1 MLEKKV
7 TAADDWSYEFTELP
21 AYSEDGRTAYTYT
34 VDEEP
39 VAGYNKEVDGYD
51 LINTKSEKIEIT
63 GTKTWRAPEGTD
75 LPESITVILKRND
88 EPVARKKVTAAD
100 DWSYEFTELPAYSED
115 GSTAYTYTVEEK
127 PVEGYITTV
136 SGTNL
141 INTITGTTSV
151 SGTKTWRV
159 PEGTELPESITVILN
174 RNDEPV
180 ARKKVT
186 ADDDWSYEFTELP
199 AYSEDGRTAYT
210 YTVDEESVA
219 GYNKEVD
226 GYDLINTKS
235 EKIEITGTKTWRAPG
250 NQLPEK
256 HHSNPKS

>member
-7 TAADDWSYEFTELP
+7 TAADDWSYEFTNLP
-21 AYSEDGRTAYTYT
+21 AYSDDGRIAYTYT

-39 VAGYNKEVDGYD
+39 V
-51 LINTKSEKIEIT
+51 
-63 GTKTWRAPEGTD
+63 
-75 LPESITVILKRND
+75 
-88 EPVARKKVTAAD
+88 
-100 DWSYEFTELPAYSED
+100 
-115 GSTAYTYTVEEK
+115 
-127 PVEGYITTV
+127 EGYITTV
-136 SGTNL
+136 SGSNL

-151 SGTKTWRV
+151 SGTKTWRA

-226 GYDLINTKS
+226 GYDLINTK
-235 EKIEITGTKTWRAPG
+235 E
-250 NQLPEK
+250 
-256 HHSNPKS
+256 